1 MKRNGCA
8 KILKLLHQCTYCLTE
23 RWQQNSDL
31 SRSESVL
38 VKQVLSHFA
47 VWVRRDEAT
56 QAASV
61 VTQHLNGVVTV
72 SKEVAL

>member
-1 MKRNGCA
+1 MQKSLNSSTNA
-8 KILKLLHQCTYCLTE
+8 HCLTE
-23 RWQQNSDL
+23 RWQKILDPSGL
-31 SRSESVL
+31 ESVL

-47 VWVRRDEAT
+47 MRVRRDEAT